1 MGKHAGHALCLTNSE
16 MRNVKQPLFT
26 ALTFTFSLLA
36 VTAAHAECQIQLSEA
51 QITYAPVTRGEL
63 LSYSGNTLTSSEL
76 RIGDA
81 RHLDIMVSC
90 DRPATIA
97 LAFNGAAKDSEN
109 YRFGADGRAT
119 LMLHDVFIDNQPVTI
134 DSAGQRGVEMA
145 FTPGNTL
152 RFWQN
157 NTLAAGVTLRGKITI
172 TAWQPSK
179 ATRINESK
187 TWELNGAFVTSSTE
201 D

>member
-1 MGKHAGHALCLTNSE
+1 MGKHAGHALCLTNCE

-26 ALTFTFSLLA
+26 AVTFSFGLLA
-36 VTAAHAECQIQLSEA
+36 MTTAHAECQIQLSEA

-63 LSYSGNTLTSSEL
+63 LSYPGNTLTSSEL
-76 RIGDA
+76 RIGDP
-81 RHLDIMVSC
+81 RHLNIMISC
-90 DRPATIA
+90 ERPTAIA

-109 YRFGADGRAT
+109 YRFGTDGRAT
-119 LMLHDVFIDNQPVTI
+119 LMLNDVFIDNQPVTI
-134 DSAGQRGVEMA
+134 ESVGQRGVEMA

-157 NTLAAGVTLRGKITI
+157 NRPAMGVTLRGKITV

-187 TWELNGAFVTSSTE
+187 TWELNGAFVTSGAS

>member
-1 MGKHAGHALCLTNSE
+1 MGKYTGHALCRINSE
-16 MRNVKQPLFT
+16 MRNVKRPLLT
-26 ALTFTFSLLA
+26 SLTFTFGLL
-36 VTAAHAECQIQLSEA
+36 VVSVAHAECQIQLSEA
-51 QITYAPVTRGEL
+51 KIAYAPVTRGEL

-81 RHLDIMVSC
+81 RNIDIMVSC

-97 LAFNGAAKDSEN
+97 LAFNGAAKDSDN

-134 DSAGQRGVEMA
+134 DSAGQRGIEMA

-152 RFWQN
+152 RFWLN
-157 NTLAAGVTLRGKITI
+157 NTLAVGTMLRGKISI

-179 ATRINESK
+179 TTRINENK
-187 TWELNGAFVTSSTE
+187 TWELHGAFVASGIV